1 MTVETDY
8 RVENAKVGRAFYL
21 PGKTVGEVAAE
32 RTEREAAAN
41 RPVQVTL
48 TEAQAKA
55 AEVEIAAVP
64 HLLWDVANAL
74 DLLEGGIMTRCIDPE
89 DPGIQAI
96 LGALKEQLR
105 RKADALDPL
114 FENVAKA
121 MLARDKGNA
130 P

>member
-1 MTVETDY
+1 MNDPTEYRIDPAYFEAIPGTVLPDGLRE
-8 RVENAKVGRAFYL
+8 RAEQY
-21 PGKTVGEVAAE
+21 
-32 RTEREAAAN
+32 AAAN

-55 AEVEIAAVP
+55 AEVEIADIP

-74 DLLEGGIMTRCIDPE
+74 DLLHGGIETGCIDPE
-89 DPGIQAI
+89 DRGIPAI
-96 LGALKEQLR
+96 LCALKEQLR
-105 RKADALDPL
+105 RKADGLDPL

-121 MLARDKGNA
+121 ILARDKGEA